1 LLLRSWER
9 WVRFVPALLLV
20 GVAAHQVFLA
30 NTAGLSPW
38 SGGGFGMF
46 STTDAGA
53 ARHLHAFVIRPGI
66 QREARIPEAMKDW
79 AQRVATFPSDANLQA
94 FALALADLP
103 TPDHGPATSV
113 RIQVWHTE
121 FDPVGLAPIGRILR
135 SLEVSLQERGP
146 AGHATPQA
154 NPKGS
159 RASRNE

>member
-20 GVAAHQVFLA
+20 GVAAHQIFLT

-53 ARHLHAFVIRPGI
+53 ARHLHAFVMRPGI

-79 AQRVATFPSDANLQA
+79 AQRVATFPSDPNLQA

-103 TPDHGPATSV
+103 TPDHGPATAV